1 MLYLTFDSVTTF
13 LLPYFIG
20 MVYFAIAC
28 WVKSEISVVAT
39 SSTSPAIRPEQV
51 FNLLEETSLITQSA
65 IVFHQPKSSQSRKS
79 PVTPVA
85 ELVKSPNI
93 KKCRRK
99 SNMPRS
105 TAA

>member
-1 MLYLTFDSVTTF
+1 MLYLIFDSVTTL

-20 MVYFAIAC
+20 MVYFSIAC
-28 WVKSEISVVAT
+28 WVKSEISVVV

-51 FNLLEETSLITQSA
+51 FNLLEEIAPITQTE
-65 IVFHQPKSSQSRKS
+65 IVINQPKLPHSRKL

-93 KKCRRK
+93 KKHRNK
-99 SNMPRS
+99 SILPRLI
-105 TAA
+105 AA

>member
-39 SSTSPAIRPEQV
+39 STFPAIRPEQV
-51 FNLLEETSLITQSA
+51 FTLLEEIAPITPA
-65 IVFHQPKSSQSRKS
+65 EIVIDQPKSPRSRKL

-93 KKCRRK
+93 KKRRSK
-99 SNMPRS
+99 SILPRS
-105 TAA
+105 IAA